1 MKRRQFLVKLCY
13 AMTINKAQCQSI
25 NNLGVYLTQPIL
37 PRGQLFVALS
47 RAGLL
52 HRTKIMLTDTEET
65 QETIQNNF
73 GKYTTNVAFT
83 EVLH

>member
-1 MKRRQFLVKLCY
+1 MNRRQFSVKLCY